1 MVTRFMKQTETPD
14 ENGTEEPAVIMG
26 HHIHTGLECVQIG
39 LADPTKEKESLN
51 LTLYL
56 HRDVTIIIIG
66 QHSTDVI
73 TGKLFHDSV
82 M

>member
-39 LADPTKEKESLN
+39 LADPTKEKESL
-51 LTLYL
+51 YL
-56 HRDVTIIIIG
+56 HGDVTIIIIG